1 MKRLLRQL
9 FIIEAKNMNI
19 QIIEGILIP
28 FLGTALG
35 AAMVFLLK
43 KQIADSIQK
52 ALTGFAAGVISRQ
65 A

>member
-35 AAMVFLLK
+35 V
-43 KQIADSIQK
+43 
-52 ALTGFAAGVISRQ
+52 SRQ